1 MNVDLCSCGVD
12 SFVGTFR
19 TPSEYKALLDTIERS
34 GCLSEV
40 PVSQAYDNVGSK
52 ERWFACAK
60 CGRHWR
66 LVDPDP
72 PFTGIWQEVLK

>member
-1 MNVDLCSCGVD
+1 MTTNICSCGVE

-19 TPSEYKALLDTIERS
+19 SPSDYEALLNAIARS
-34 GCLSEV
+34 DCLSEV
-40 PVSQAYDNVGSK
+40 PVLQRYDDVGGK

-60 CGRHWR
+60 CGRRWR

-72 PFTGIWQEVLK
+72 PFTGIWQEV